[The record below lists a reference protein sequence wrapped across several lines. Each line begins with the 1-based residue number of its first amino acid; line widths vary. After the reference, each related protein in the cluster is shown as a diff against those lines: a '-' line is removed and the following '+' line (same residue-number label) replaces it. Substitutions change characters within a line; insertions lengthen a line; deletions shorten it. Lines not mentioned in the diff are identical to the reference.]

1 MSYGG
6 LGVGEWEYSEV
17 CTHAPSLRK
26 SRENEDKSKDSR
38 EIPKVHNHRIDAIAK
53 GSRLDLKRV
62 VSRDTG
68 RCECVCAR
76 CNGEARRAIGRHGAS

>member
-1 MSYGG
+1 MSER
-6 LGVGEWEYSEV
+6 VV
-17 CTHAPSLRK
+17 D
-26 SRENEDKSKDSR
+26 NEMIES
-38 EIPKVHNHRIDAIAK
+38 IAK

-76 CNGEARRAIGRHGAS
+76 WNGEERLDATVVLTTTI